1 MRNTWWVDFRFGG
14 ERYRKRSPENSRAGA
29 LAYEAVLRGRL
40 TRGEPLQEPARN
52 ETPPT
57 FETFA
62 WRWYDT
68 YVRANN
74 RLSEQINKRC
84 TLRVHLVPWFGRC
97 RVNEI
102 TGLAVEEFKTAKLKA
117 GLSPKT
123 INNYLSI
130 LGRCLRHA
138 EEWLNIDA
146 VPKIKQLRVPPQK
159 FDYLSFAEA
168 AALLDATTDLQW
180 HAMVLVALRTGLR
193 LGELKGLQW
202 NDVDLERSHLT
213 VHRAVVHDQ
222 IGAPKNN
229 RERQV
234 PFTSDV
240 RDALLALDRTRPYV
254 FGRYGYRPLDQ
265 KTAEHA
271 LREACRGAGLRH
283 IGWHTLRHTFASHL
297 AMKGVSMKA
306 IQELLGHSHM
316 TMTMRYAHL
325 APSTLRD
332 AVSVLEPVRVAGQP
346 IVGQRA
352 VNALALIGIQKQKH
366 PELLGVP
373 ANPQT

>member
-1 MRNTWWVDFRFGG
+1 MSTLMSARKMRNTWWVDFRFGG

-74 RLSEQINKRC
+74 RLSEQIN
-84 TLRVHLVPWFGRC
+84 
-97 RVNEI
+97 I
-102 TGLAVEEFKTAKLKA
+102 
-117 GLSPKT
+117 
-123 INNYLSI
+123 
-130 LGRCLRHA
+130 
-138 EEWLNIDA
+138 
-146 VPKIKQLRVPPQK
+146 
-159 FDYLSFAEA
+159 
-168 AALLDATTDLQW
+168 
-180 HAMVLVALRTGLR
+180 
-193 LGELKGLQW
+193 
-202 NDVDLERSHLT
+202 
-213 VHRAVVHDQ
+213 
-222 IGAPKNN
+222 
-229 RERQV
+229 
-234 PFTSDV
+234 TSDV